1 VAKLFD
7 ILPRIQPVQ
16 PESLQAMI
24 IIPEIQ
30 IQDGKVISGAADE
43 SNDLVHEITPRQAVQ
58 NFVAD
63 GAQVLQIVDIDA
75 ARSKPEHNESL
86 IKELL
91 NETDVP
97 IQVAGGIRTLAQI
110 NDWFE
115 AGAARVVL
123 GTIAITD
130 SSLVVEAASRHPGGV
145 IVHLAT
151 RGGYVMID
159 GWRTQTAFM
168 PQDIIRDLQMTG
180 IAGVVHKGT
189 ELMDSEYDEAN
200 ALTEQMSHDV
210 SIPVYSSGTVRTLD
224 DIARL
229 QFLPNINGVIV
240 SHALMT
246 GEIALKDALHI
257 ASQKQ
262 SGLEPESVTH
272 NVNMGI
278 HQGVRAYLAAYN
290 SSQAARVWNLSL
302 RDRITEDNPYMEIL
316 IPQVDLELDD
326 ENLSRRE
333 LQACYETELD
343 RADIVIVILEGV
355 EAEAWTGFECGYARA
370 RGKYIYGVTSDYG
383 IKGPSQQ
390 RFESMCDELIHFT
403 RGDDITKTH
412 AEISHALATQVMV
425 KNQ

>member
-1 VAKLFD
+1 
-7 ILPRIQPVQ
+7 
-16 PESLQAMI
+16 MI

-30 IQDGKVISGAADE
+30 IQGGKVITGAADE
-43 SNDLVHEITPRQAVQ
+43 GNDLVHEISPRQAMQ

-75 ARSKPEHNESL
+75 ARSKPENNEKL
-86 IKELL
+86 IRELL
-91 NETDVP
+91 NETDIP
-97 IQVAGGIRTLAQI
+97 IQVAGGIRTLVQI

-130 SSLVVEAASRHPGGV
+130 SPLVVEAASRHPGGI

-168 PQDIIRDLQMTG
+168 PQDLIRDLQMTG

-189 ELMDSEYDEAN
+189 DLMSSEYDEAN

-229 QFLPNINGVIV
+229 HYLPNINGVIV

-246 GEIALKDALHI
+246 GEIALKDALQI
-257 ASQKQ
+257 ATQKEANP
-262 SGLEPESVTH
+262 EPESVTH

-278 HQGVRAYLAAYN
+278 HHGIRAYLAAYN
-290 SSQAARVWNLSL
+290 SSQAARVWNLAL
-302 RDRITEDNPYMEIL
+302 RDMITEDNPYMEIL
-316 IPQVDLELDD
+316 IPQIDLELDA

-333 LQACYETELD
+333 IQACYESELEK
-343 RADIVIVILEGV
+343 ADIVIVILEGV

-370 RGKYIYGVTSDYG
+370 QGKYIYGVISDEPN
-383 IKGPSQQ
+383 KGASQL

-403 RGDDITKTH
+403 PGDDVTKTH
-412 AEISHALATQVMV
+412 AEISHALTTRVMV
-425 KNQ
+425 QNQ

>member
-1 VAKLFD
+1 MAKLFD
-7 ILPRIQPVQ
+7 ILRRIQPVQ

-30 IQDGKVISGAADE
+30 IKDGKVISGAADE
-43 SNDLVHEITPRQAVQ
+43 SNDLVHEISPRQAVQ

-75 ARSKPEHNESL
+75 ARSKPEHNELL

-130 SSLVVEAASRHPGGV
+130 SPLVVEAASRHPGGI

-151 RGGYVMID
+151 RDGYVMID
-159 GWRTQTAFM
+159 GWKTQTAFM

-229 QFLPNINGVIV
+229 HYLPNINGVIV

-246 GEIALKDALHI
+246 GEIALKDALKI
-257 ASQKQ
+257 ALQKE
-262 SGLEPESVTH
+262 SSLEPESVTH

-278 HQGVRAYLAAYN
+278 HHGVRAYLAAYN
-290 SSQAARVWNLSL
+290 SSQAARVWNLAL
-302 RDRITEDNPYMEIL
+302 RDMITEDNPYMEVL
-316 IPQVDLELDD
+316 IPQVDLELDP
-326 ENLSRRE
+326 ETMSRRE
-333 LQACYETELD
+333 IQASYEAELG

-370 RGKYIYGVTSDYG
+370 RGKYIYGVTSDHEN
-383 IKGPSQQ
+383 KGPSQQ

-412 AEISHALATQVMV
+412 AEISHALATRVMV
-425 KNQ
+425 QNQ